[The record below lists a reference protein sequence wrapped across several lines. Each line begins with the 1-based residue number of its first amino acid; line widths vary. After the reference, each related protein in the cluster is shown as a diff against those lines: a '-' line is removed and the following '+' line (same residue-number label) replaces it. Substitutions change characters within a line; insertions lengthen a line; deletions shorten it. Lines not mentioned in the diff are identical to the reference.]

1 MLKTTK
7 ISISTI
13 YISSLY
19 GFLFLCLHQ
28 KPFTYPIMI
37 KKLATKE
44 EEVMTLFWKYGDMFI
59 RDLLDYYDEPKPHY
73 NTLATQVKFLEEKK
87 FLGRRPMGNTNQ
99 FYALIS
105 EKEYKGAALNAVI
118 SQYYNNS
125 YTSVVSHFI
134 EEEAMDLDE
143 LKELINLIEAKRKQ

>member
-1 MLKTTK
+1 
-7 ISISTI
+7 
-13 YISSLY
+13 
-19 GFLFLCLHQ
+19 
-28 KPFTYPIMI
+28 MI

-44 EEVMTLFWKYGDMFI
+44 EEVMSLFWKHGDMFI
-59 RDLLDYYDEPKPHY
+59 RDLLNYYDEPKPHY

-99 FYALIS
+99 YYALIS
-105 EKEYKGAALNAVI
+105 EKQYKGSALSAVI
-118 SQYYNNS
+118 SQYFNNS

-143 LKELINLIEAKRKQ
+143 LRELIDQIEKNRKN